1 MHGWLI
7 GRWRRKGR
15 KKNSHFEIRFE
26 EKGDARE
33 KISLMTD
40 APVDIS
46 YPFWGC
52 FLFGWYEK
60 MQSKLSK

>member
-26 EKGDARE
+26 ENGDARE
-33 KISLMTD
+33 KIYLVTD
-40 APVDIS
+40 T
-46 YPFWGC
+46 
-52 FLFGWYEK
+52 LR
-60 MQSKLSK
+60 